1 MKLLLLSMVMMSTV
15 LGSTDYVKVE
25 IRPGT
30 LEAENGSAV
39 SFTLRLRASEGIHV
53 NAEPTLT
60 VRSTTS
66 GAELSIAEIHKLGD
80 YLDLGKPI
88 KITCKVDGLKPGQ
101 QRVNFVLSY
110 TYCSD
115 KEGWCRMGKDSSSIE
130 IHVKK

>member
-1 MKLLLLSMVMMSTV
+1 MVMISTV

-25 IRPGT
+25 VRPGT
-30 LEAENGSAV
+30 LNAENGSAV

-60 VRSTTS
+60 VKSATK
-66 GAELSIAEIHKLGD
+66 GAELSIAEVYKSGD

-88 KITCKVDGLKPGQ
+88 KITCKVDGLTPGQ